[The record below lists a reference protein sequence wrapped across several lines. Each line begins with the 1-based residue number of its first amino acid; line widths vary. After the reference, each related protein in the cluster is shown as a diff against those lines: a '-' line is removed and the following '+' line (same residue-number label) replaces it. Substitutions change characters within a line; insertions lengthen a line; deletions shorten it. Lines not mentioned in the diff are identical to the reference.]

1 MFIDNDAFR
10 DRCIMA
16 KANEVLAMLIPNG
29 GYVAYGNEYE
39 GIQFLECEPI
49 TKEQFTAGFA
59 KFDAWKAEQ
68 DAKEAKAKEAAQAK
82 LAALGLTTDDL
93 KALGL

>member
-1 MFIDNDAFR
+1 
-10 DRCIMA
+10 MA
-16 KANEVLAMLIPNG
+16 KTNEILAMLIPNG
-29 GYVAYGNEYE
+29 GYVAYGEDYD

-49 TKEQFTAGFA
+49 TKAQFTAGFA

-68 DAKEAKAKEAAQAK
+68 DAKSEADKAAAQAK
-82 LAALGLTTDDL
+82 FAALGLTADDL